1 MFHYAVKSQNMQ
13 ENVRNAVT
21 KLKMSGYAGKV
32 KGNVEKS
39 ENVTSCQKMLEDIRQ
54 CQKMFHNAV

>member
-1 MFHYAVKSQNMQ
+1 MQ

-21 KLKMSGYAGKV
+21 ELKMSGYAGKV